1 MLYNKTKFMLL
12 SHQKITMS
20 ATFTQW
26 RSDREG
32 EPFQILGIW
41 LLDNLTW
48 SKHTFAAKHGDFSDT
63 YISHFSPLT
72 VLLSLFCI
80 YIKPKFFPYS
90 NIWMRYLGPTSQKGQ
105 DTSRERLAIR
115 IATKSWSSH
124 NSNLPY
130 ELLSLELRRQ
140 YHKLLYTFPFVRLTF
155 FLQ

>member
-1 MLYNKTKFMLL
+1 MLYNKTKFLLL

-48 SKHTFAAKHGDFSDT
+48 SKNTFAAKHGDFSDT

-80 YIKPKFFPYS
+80 YIKPKFFLHSIIPW
-90 NIWMRYLGPTSQKGQ
+90 IMATVSQ
-105 DTSRERLAIR
+105 TTL
-115 IATKSWSSH
+115 H
-124 NSNLPY
+124 
-130 ELLSLELRRQ
+130 LS
-140 YHKLLYTFPFVRLTF
+140 FCPP
-155 FLQ
+155 